1 MHEQI
6 RPMEGIKVVEVGV
19 YALVPAAGAV
29 LADWGADVLKIEH
42 PVYGDPIRGL
52 AVWGIPPNTGEIT
65 FMYQILNR
73 GKRSVAVDL
82 AQPDGM
88 AILLDLV
95 RGADVFL
102 TNLLPAARRKLGIE
116 PEDLWEVNP
125 KLIYG
130 RGSAYGPAGPF
141 ADQGGYDTVVYWSR
155 TGMANAATEPG
166 GDALV
171 AMPSPG
177 YGDVQGGMNLA
188 GGIAAA
194 LRARDRAGRGVV
206 VDVSLL
212 GTGMWAMQASVAGSA
227 VLQQEEMPRFAP
239 EAAPNPL
246 GTSYR
251 TKDNRF
257 IVLAMF
263 RSEKYWSGLCTVLDQ
278 PALLADE
285 RFASFKARARNNVA
299 CYRELAKIFAAHDL
313 AHWVEVL
320 SRQEGPW
327 DVARRVSEA
336 AIDPQAVAN
345 GYVEHVECAPGRR
358 LPMVQVPVQFNGQP
372 TGLRPA
378 PEFGADTEQAL
389 LDMGYS
395 WSTLASLKDRGV
407 IP

>member
-1 MHEQI
+1 
-6 RPMEGIKVVEVGV
+6 MEGIKVVEVGV

-29 LADWGADVLKIEH
+29 LADWGADVLKVEH
-42 PVYGDPIRGL
+42 PVHGDPIRGL
-52 AVWGIPPNTGEIT
+52 AVWGIHPNTGGLT

-73 GKRSVAVDL
+73 GKRSVGLDL
-82 AQPDGM
+82 AQPDGI
-88 AILLDLV
+88 AILLDLI

-116 PEDLWEVNP
+116 PDDLWKVNP

-130 RGSAYGPAGPF
+130 RGSAYGPAGSL

-155 TGMANAATEPG
+155 TGMANATTEPR

-194 LRARDRAGRGVV
+194 LRARDRSGRGVV

-212 GTGMWAMQASVAGSA
+212 GTGMWAMQASVAGA
-227 VLQQEEMPRFAP
+227 DVLGQEEMPRFSP
-239 EAAPNPL
+239 EEAPNPL

-251 TKDNRF
+251 TKDDRF

-263 RSEKYWSGLCTVLDQ
+263 RSEKYWSDLCMVLGQ

-285 RFASFKARARNNVA
+285 RFASFKARALNNVA
-299 CYRELAKIFAAHDL
+299 CYRELAKVFATHDL

-327 DVARRVSEA
+327 DVARRVGEVAMDSQA
-336 AIDPQAVAN
+336 AAN
-345 GYVEHVECAPGRR
+345 GYVEHVECVPGRR
-358 LPMVQVPVQFNGQP
+358 LPMVQVPVQFNNQR
-372 TGLRPA
+372 TALRPA
-378 PEFGADTEQAL
+378 PELGADTEQAL
-389 LDMGYS
+389 LDMGYD
-395 WSTLASLKDRGV
+395 WPALAGLKDRGV
-407 IP
+407 IS